1 MFRRYQDTSCRTNCE
16 CEFGFLAGRIS
27 AIRFQS
33 PVLLDLQGEGRL
45 ISCARKKKFEHVAIS
60 RLPGKWGSLDFNK
73 NVLLFLL
80 RLLLASAPLLLAFF
94 RQLVVT
100 MDINSPRPR
109 SKCQLK
115 WRNTRTRRL
124 YLQLSGAH
132 APEHSCE
139 HSAGCGHVHIRTL
152 SRAPGHAGHIW
163 TRTYTRKKAR
173 IDAK

>member
-1 MFRRYQDTSCRTNCE
+1 MNVSLF
-16 CEFGFLAGRIS
+16 FLAGWIS
-27 AIRFQS
+27 AIKFQS

-45 ISCARKKKFEHVAIS
+45 ISCARKKKVEHVAIS
-60 RLPGKWGSLDFNK
+60 RLPGRWGSLDSSSAYSS
-73 NVLLFLL
+73 
-80 RLLLASAPLLLAFF
+80 ASAPLLLAFF

-139 HSAGCGHVHIRTL
+139 HSAGCGQCG
-152 SRAPGHAGHIW
+152 SEPYRAPGHAGHIW
-163 TRTYTRKKAR
+163 NRTYTRKKAR

>member
-1 MFRRYQDTSCRTNCE
+1 MLNKLWMWVWFFGGKNFSNQIPIPRFAWFAGWRMPDLMRTQE
-16 CEFGFLAGRIS
+16 K
-27 AIRFQS
+27 
-33 PVLLDLQGEGRL
+33 V
-45 ISCARKKKFEHVAIS
+45 EHVATS
-60 RLPGKWGSLDFNK
+60 RLPGRWGSLDSSSAYPS
-73 NVLLFLL
+73 
-80 RLLLASAPLLLAFF
+80 ASAPLLLAFF

-100 MDINSPRPR
+100 MDVNSPRPR

-132 APEHSCE
+132 VPEHSCE
-139 HSAGCGHVHIRTL
+139 HSAGCGHVRIRTL

-163 TRTYTRKKAR
+163 NRTYTRKKAR

>member
-1 MFRRYQDTSCRTNCE
+1 MQNKLWMWVWFFGGKNFSNQIPIPRFAWFAGWRTPE
-16 CEFGFLAGRIS
+16 LMRTQE
-27 AIRFQS
+27 
-33 PVLLDLQGEGRL
+33 
-45 ISCARKKKFEHVAIS
+45 KS
-60 RLPGKWGSLDFNK
+60 RACSNFAPSLDSSSAYSS
-73 NVLLFLL
+73 
-80 RLLLASAPLLLAFF
+80 ASAPLLLAFF

-139 HSAGCGHVHIRTL
+139 HSAGCGHVRIRTL
-152 SRAPGHAGHIW
+152 SRAPGHAGYILN
-163 TRTYTRKKAR
+163 RTYTRKKAR